1 MLEYRQ
7 LVEKCRKQR
16 LDQVITNASASHAG
30 VLFENLFIAAKSI
43 PSGESKE
50 VRIQCGETLAP
61 VFKNFVSVASEV
73 MNSGVK
79 IRLLIDSHDVLRAGD
94 GFVRAVL
101 SHPNGDVRPLSSE
114 ADRSIRFATV
124 GSSAYRLENDHMTVE
139 AVANFND
146 PAVSSQLIELFDSNW
161 ALSPEAHEAAVE
173 ALRPRLE
180 IGIK

>member
-30 VLFENLFIAAKSI
+30 VLFENLFIAAKTI
-43 PSGESKE
+43 PDGQQKE

-61 VFKNFVSVASEV
+61 VFKNFASVATEV
-73 MNSGVK
+73 MNLGVK
-79 IRLLIDSHDVLRAGD
+79 IRLLIDSHDILRAGD
-94 GFVRAVL
+94 GFVRAIL
-101 SHPNGDVRPLSSE
+101 AHKCGDVRALSST

-124 GSSAYRLENDHMTVE
+124 GTSAYRLENDHSTVE

-146 PAVSSQLIELFDSNW
+146 PAVSAQLIELFDSNW
-161 ALSPEAHEAAVE
+161 SISPPSDMAGVAQ
-173 ALRPRLE
+173 LRPAQN
-180 IGIK
+180 IQ